1 MLLHVTHKSVQ
12 HRNNIKIITK
22 TKILLHTLVAQ
33 TPWNCPWQTKNKP
46 KNGTIQKKSPKPKQ
60 EHTLALSNLGMSSP
74 TSTWHFLDSYDATVY
89 FNLTVLHGVKVT
101 EKIYLHTLLIKQT
114 NRQTLLLIKFI
125 VVWSQPLV
133 GCHSFRQE
141 CWQTVKSN

>member
-1 MLLHVTHKSVQ
+1 M
-12 HRNNIKIITK
+12 
-22 TKILLHTLVAQ
+22 HTLVVVK
-33 TPWNCPWQTKNKP
+33 PWNSPWQQKINFKTEQLKSYYQNLDKN
-46 KNGTIQKKSPKPKQ
+46 ISW
-60 EHTLALSNLGMSSP
+60 LSQTLGMSSP

-141 CWQTVKSN
+141 C